1 MVEEILKMDGTIY
14 VIQQKSSGMTY
25 VGQTKKADY
34 IDRISGHIST
44 ALRGDGYKLHEAI
57 RQSSLEDFFLIE
69 VKHTLVE
76 NLDKYEETYIK
87 YYDCLYPKGFNLL
100 PYGQLYS
107 GPGYW
112 LGRKRYPE
120 TVAKIAAILSRK
132 YQGQGNP
139 FYGKTHRSE
148 SVTKMSRTT
157 KEQWRAM
164 SEIEKQEAIKQIK
177 SQQQKYLANET
188 VEQKKQRYADIS
200 KANKG
205 KKPSELAIKRTI
217 ETKTGSHHTEET
229 KAKMSAAKKGKLKSK
244 ETRSNMTKA
253 QHARRTPE
261 QIERILNIRK
271 MLSEGMSG
279 IDIAKRIGCTPEYV
293 YKVRKGERGKGI

>member
-1 MVEEILKMDGTIY
+1 MEQSLY
-14 VIQQKSSGMTY
+14 VIKNVINNKCY
-25 VGQTKKADY
+25 VGQTNKY
-34 IDRISGHIST
+34 PFDRVYEHIQNST
-44 ALRGDGYKLHEAI
+44 REKNNSLIARAI
-57 RQSSLEDFFLIE
+57 RKYGSESFIVVE
-69 VKHTLVE
+69 TLHCQKE
-76 NLDKYEETYIK
+76 QANKWEETLIL
-87 YYDCLYPKGFNLL
+87 YYDALIPNGYNIL
-100 PYGQLYS
+100 PFGQVFEI
-107 GPGYW
+107 PGGW
-112 LGRKRYPE
+112 WKGRKRSPE
-120 TVAKIAAILSRK
+120 TVAKIAAILAVK

-148 SVTKMSRTT
+148 SLTKMSHTT

-177 SQQQKYLANET
+177 DQQKQYLINET
-188 VEQKKQRYADIS
+188 EEQKIARYAKIS
-200 KANKG
+200 KANTG
-205 KKPSELAIKRTI
+205 KIPTLEATEKNRQTHLG
-217 ETKTGSHHTEET
+217 KTHTEET